1 MAVLVYLSIV
11 NVPGSASKA
20 LAFSRVVNPSAIHQ
34 EEKIKDHMYFT
45 QSTSGKTRIKLEELC
60 RIIESLNL
68 VKKSQIVVYPD
79 DRVIARLGEQFGI
92 EEGEQAPAKNRDL
105 WTRLA
110 NEVKKN
116 QYDISF
122 IYQGLMS
129 DSIHD
134 NLLCECEKVA
144 FNG

>member
-11 NVPGSASKA
+11 DVPGSTSKS

-34 EEKIKDHMYFT
+34 EGKIKDHMYCT
-45 QSTSGKTRIKLEELC
+45 DSSAGKTRIKLEELC
-60 RIIESLNL
+60 RVIESLNL

-79 DRVIARLGEQFGI
+79 DRVIARLGEQFGV
-92 EEGEQAPAKNRDL
+92 EEGEKAPAKNRDL
-105 WTRLA
+105 WSRLA

-134 NLLCECEKVA
+134 NLLCEREKVA
-144 FNG
+144 SNG